1 MAQTNKKRK
10 ALLLENINPA
20 AKLMLEKTD
29 FEVETINNSLT
40 TAELIKKIA
49 NVEILGI
56 RSKTKIEKQLIKKA
70 KQLKALG
77 VYCVGTDQI
86 DLTVCRQ
93 ANIEVI
99 NDPFSNTRS
108 VAELVVGAMIV
119 LLRRLTEKNKL
130 LHEGHWQKLTDGY
143 ELRGKTLG
151 IIGYGRIGSQLSVI
165 AENLGMRVIF
175 YDKEEKLAY
184 GRAEKCQNLETLLPQ
199 ADVISVHVD
208 GRPENKQLIGKRE
221 LLLMKT
227 KAILINTSRGFV
239 VDIKALANCL
249 IQGRIAG
256 AAIDVFPDEPKNNQD
271 VFIFPLQKLP
281 NVLLTPHIGGNTIEA
296 QEKIAQRVTNK
307 IIEYLCKQ

>member
-1 MAQTNKKRK
+1 MTKK
-10 ALLLENINPA
+10 ALLLENIHKYA
-20 AKLMLEKTD
+20 AAMLIKHSFT
-29 FEVETINNSLT
+29 VETANGSLNRQ
-40 TAELIKKIA
+40 ELQQKIA
-49 NVEILGI
+49 QVEVLGI
-56 RSKTKIEKQLIKKA
+56 RSRTKIDRLLIAKA
-70 KQLKALG
+70 KKLKLIAA
-77 VYCVGTDQI
+77 YCVGTDQI
-86 DLTVCRQ
+86 DMKACEVNQ
-93 ANIEVI
+93 IKVI

-108 VAELVVGAMIV
+108 VAELVLGAMIV
-119 LLRRLTEKNKL
+119 LLRKLTEKNKL

-184 GRAEKCQNLETLLPQ
+184 GRAERCQNLQTLLPQ

-239 VDIKALANCL
+239 VDIKALVDCL

-256 AAIDVFPDEPKNNQD
+256 AAIDVFPDEPKNNRD
-271 VFIFPLQKLP
+271 IFISPLQNLT
-281 NVLLTPHIGGNTIEA
+281 NVLLTPHIGGNTMEA

-307 IIEYLCKQ
+307 VIDYLCKQ

>member
-1 MAQTNKKRK
+1 MTKK
-10 ALLLENINPA
+10 ALLLENIHNHA
-20 AKLMLEKTD
+20 ATMLANHGFT
-29 FEVETINNSLT
+29 VEAANGSLT
-40 TAELIKKIA
+40 RQELQQKIA
-49 NVEILGI
+49 QVEVLGI
-56 RSKTKIEKQLIKKA
+56 RSRTKIDRLLIAKA
-70 KQLKALG
+70 KKLRMVAA
-77 VYCVGTDQI
+77 YCVGTDQI
-86 DLTVCRQ
+86 DMKACEAKQ
-93 ANIEVI
+93 IKVI

-119 LLRRLTEKNKL
+119 LLRRLLEKNNL

-151 IIGYGRIGSQLSVI
+151 IIGYGRIGTQLSVI

-184 GRAEKCQNLETLLPQ
+184 GRAERCQNLETLLPQ

-227 KAILINTSRGFV
+227 KAILINASRGFV
-239 VDIKALANCL
+239 VDIKALADCL
-249 IQGRIAG
+249 VQGRIAG
-256 AAIDVFPDEPKNNQD
+256 AGIDVFPDEPKNNQD
-271 VFIFPLQKLP
+271 VFICPLQKLT
-281 NVLLTPHIGGNTIEA
+281 NVLLTPHVGGNTIEA

>member
-1 MAQTNKKRK
+1 MIQTNKKRK
-10 ALLLENINPA
+10 VLLLENINPA
-20 AKLMLEKTD
+20 AKLILEKTG
-29 FEVETINNSLT
+29 FEIKAINNSLT
-40 TAELIKKIA
+40 TAELLKKIA

-56 RSKTKIEKQLIKKA
+56 RSKTRIDKQLIKKA
-70 KQLKALG
+70 KQLKVLG

-86 DLTVCRQ
+86 DIKACEAKQ
-93 ANIEVI
+93 IKVI

-119 LLRRLTEKNKL
+119 LLRKLTEKNNL
-130 LHEGHWQKLTDGY
+130 LHEGYWQKLTDGC
-143 ELRGKTLG
+143 ELRSKTLG
-151 IIGYGRIGSQLSVI
+151 IIGYGRIGTQLSVL

-184 GRAEKCQNLETLLPQ
+184 GRAERCQNLETLLPQ

-208 GRPENKQLIGKRE
+208 GSPENKQLIGKRE
-221 LLLMKT
+221 FLLMKT

-239 VDIKALANCL
+239 VDIKALADCL

-271 VFIFPLQKLP
+271 IFICPLQKLT
-281 NVLLTPHIGGNTIEA
+281 NVLLTPHVGGNTIEA

>member
-1 MAQTNKKRK
+1 MTKK
-10 ALLLENINPA
+10 ALLLENIHNHA
-20 AKLMLEKTD
+20 ATMLANHGFTV
-29 FEVETINNSLT
+29 EVANGSLT
-40 TAELIKKIA
+40 RPQLQQKIA
-49 NVEILGI
+49 QVEILGI
-56 RSKTKIEKQLIKKA
+56 RSRTKIDRLLIAKA
-70 KQLKALG
+70 KKLKVVAA
-77 VYCVGTDQI
+77 YCVGTDQI
-86 DLTVCRQ
+86 DMKVCEAKQ
-93 ANIEVI
+93 IKVI

-151 IIGYGRIGSQLSVI
+151 IIGYGRIGTQLSVI

-184 GRAEKCQNLETLLPQ
+184 SRAERCQNLETLLPQ

-221 LLLMKT
+221 FLLMKNN
-227 KAILINTSRGFV
+227 AILINTSRGFV
-239 VDIKALANCL
+239 VDIKALADCL
-249 IQGRIAG
+249 IQGKIAG
-256 AAIDVFPDEPKNNQD
+256 AGIDVFPDEPKNNQD
-271 VFIFPLQKLP
+271 VFICPLQKLP

-296 QEKIAQRVTNK
+296 QEKIAQRITNK

>member
-1 MAQTNKKRK
+1 MTKTNKKRK

-20 AKLMLEKTD
+20 AKLILEKTG
-29 FEVETINNSLT
+29 FEVEAINNSLT
-40 TAELIKKIA
+40 TAELIKKIT

-56 RSKTKIEKQLIKKA
+56 RSKTRIDKHLFKNAQK
-70 KQLKALG
+70 LKVLG

-86 DLTVCRQ
+86 DLKACRKAKIQ
-93 ANIEVI
+93 II

-119 LLRRLTEKNKL
+119 LLRKLTEKNQL

-151 IIGYGRIGSQLSVI
+151 IIGYGRIGSQLGIV
-165 AENLGMRVIF
+165 AEALGMKVIF

-184 GRAEKCQNLETLLPQ
+184 GRAERCESLEALLNQ
-199 ADVISVHVD
+199 AQIISVHVD

-221 LLLMKT
+221 FLLMKNN
-227 KAILINTSRGFV
+227 AILINTSRGFV
-239 VDIKALANCL
+239 VDIKTLADCL

-271 VFIFPLQKLP
+271 VFISPLQHLN

-296 QEKIAQRVTNK
+296 QEKIAQRVTLK

>member
-1 MAQTNKKRK
+1 MTKTNKKRK

-20 AKLMLEKTD
+20 AKLILEKNGI
-29 FEVETINNSLT
+29 EVEITNGGLT
-40 TAELIKKIA
+40 TPELAEKITDI
-49 NVEILGI
+49 EILGI
-56 RSKTKIEKQLIKKA
+56 RSKTKVEKQLIKKA
-70 KQLKALG
+70 RKLQILG

-86 DLTVCRQ
+86 DIKACEVNQ
-93 ANIEVI
+93 IKVI

-108 VAELVVGAMIV
+108 VAELVMGAMIV
-119 LLRRLTEKNKL
+119 LIRRLIEKNKL

-175 YDKEEKLAY
+175 YDKEEKLAF
-184 GRAEKCQNLETLLPQ
+184 GRAERCQNLETLLPQ
-199 ADVISVHVD
+199 ADIISVHVD
-208 GRPENKQLIGKRE
+208 GRPENKQLIGKRK

-227 KAILINTSRGFV
+227 NAILINTSRGFV
-239 VDIKALANCL
+239 VDIKALADCL

-256 AAIDVFPDEPKNNQD
+256 AAIDVFPNEPKNNQE
-271 VFIFPLQKLP
+271 VFVSPLQKLP
-281 NVLLTPHIGGNTIEA
+281 NVLLTPHVGGNTIEA

-307 IIEYLCKQ
+307 IIEYLCNQ